1 MTKDESWKLEV
12 ESFDKLCGS
21 VLWTDQ
27 SLMEFYGFEIFSAD
41 AIDETNIFHDKIC
54 PLILLGQF

>member
-1 MTKDESWKLEV
+1 
-12 ESFDKLCGS
+12 
-21 VLWTDQ
+21 
-27 SLMEFYGFEIFSAD
+27 MEFYGFEIFSVD